1 MSIIFLKKFFFK
13 FHKHRAKVM
22 HEIAETL
29 LQRCRWHS
37 ILNAVNLKNFG
48 TNPQYP
54 NPVSLMWIWEAKT
67 PDMIRKKSWYK
78 DLYPSNFVSWFHW
91 NVSRNTRTIFALWNN
106 YHIFSSSFNHN
117 INEYRITPAA
127 KEDTSHHTSVW
138 YFFFCPLWK
147 MLFLSNFCTIQF
159 LQPNQFKM
167 EYLPICKSRF
177 E

>member
-1 MSIIFLKKFFFK
+1 MDPQSCKWHRHINILDFNIMVLCSHCSQFCYNVNLRGIHACYTKIM
-13 FHKHRAKVM
+13 FHKLCTSQIKQLMTDDSTVLQLF
-22 HEIAETL
+22 TL
-29 LQRCRWHS
+29 KC
-37 ILNAVNLKNFG
+37 
-48 TNPQYP
+48 
-54 NPVSLMWIWEAKT
+54 
-67 PDMIRKKSWYK
+67 
-78 DLYPSNFVSWFHW
+78 
-91 NVSRNTRTIFALWNN
+91 RNTRTIFALWNN

-159 LQPNQFKM
+159 LQPNQFKIQ
-167 EYLPICKSRF
+167 YLPIFKSRF